1 VKTVFIKKVDWNDKN
16 VLERTVMRTV
26 NGDLSVQK
34 EDSVV
39 IKGVTYI
46 VEYVT
51 FHLDEGEKTVILS
64 KR

>member
-1 VKTVFIKKVDWNDKN
+1 MKTVFIKKVDWNDKN

>member
-1 VKTVFIKKVDWNDKN
+1 MKTVFIKKVDWNDKN
-16 VLERTVMRTV
+16 VLERTVLRTV